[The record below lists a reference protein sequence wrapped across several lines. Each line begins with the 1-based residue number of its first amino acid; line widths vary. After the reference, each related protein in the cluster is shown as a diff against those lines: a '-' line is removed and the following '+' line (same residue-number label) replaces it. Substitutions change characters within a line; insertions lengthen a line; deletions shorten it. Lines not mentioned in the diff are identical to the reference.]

1 MFQALDHAV
10 TRHSAGALKF
20 LESLVQCPSTMGQ
33 EQSALEVFAKEVGG
47 LGLEVSRLPF
57 PNGPV
62 DHPAAGLA
70 PDPTQMADGRFQVL
84 ATSKGQGPLHLLLN
98 GHMDVV
104 PASAEANWLSPP
116 FKPTQRNGRLFGR
129 GAADMKCGF
138 AVGVLALRSLQDVA
152 PELFAHRR
160 IGFFAAIEEECGGN
174 GTLLAGLHHGVTARE
189 VVVLEPT
196 NLDLLVGG
204 VGVLWVD
211 AILATRAGHAHAA
224 HDCPNAIDLGMQL
237 FVVLKDWVADVSRQ
251 STDPALGEGAA
262 RLAVNLGKVDAGDWT
277 SSVPSR
283 AVFSFRVAFP
293 RAWTPQ
299 DAEQRLRAVVA
310 QALPEGQAT
319 LVLTGFRASGYCV
332 NSDTALVRDLAAAHL
347 HAHGVEPKQYALAST
362 TDARTYLNTFGV
374 PAVCF
379 GATGHDL
386 HGVDES
392 VEIDSIA
399 AAARTLARFI
409 LMRFDDGQVPA

>member
-1 MFQALDHAV
+1 M
-10 TRHSAGALKF
+10 
-20 LESLVQCPSTMGQ
+20 
-33 EQSALEVFAKEVGG
+33 
-47 LGLEVSRLPF
+47 
-57 PNGPV
+57 
-62 DHPAAGLA
+62 
-70 PDPTQMADGRFQVL
+70 
-84 ATSKGQGPLHLLLN
+84 
-98 GHMDVV
+98 
-104 PASAEANWLSPP
+104 
-116 FKPTQRNGRLFGR
+116 
-129 GAADMKCGF
+129 
-138 AVGVLALRSLQDVA
+138 
-152 PELFAHRR
+152 
-160 IGFFAAIEEECGGN
+160 
-174 GTLLAGLHHGVTARE
+174 
-189 VVVLEPT
+189 
-196 NLDLLVGG
+196 
-204 VGVLWVD
+204 LWVD